1 MHLYEEYLQLDSQL
15 INNVE
20 YLPAVS
26 ALVHIM
32 QLLKEEMDI
41 PCLILRVTSHN
52 DVRVVNAIIVFGRC
66 GLITNGGLVFLFAAR
81 DCH

>member
-41 PCLILRVTSHN
+41 PCLIL
-52 DVRVVNAIIVFGRC
+52 
-66 GLITNGGLVFLFAAR
+66 
-81 DCH
+81 